1 MDGRAVMKSAES
13 VPQAIVARLVAPLAA
28 SLAGWLFAGCAQPA
42 PRESTAMPTNAS
54 EAAALRPPSAAAAA
68 GMVVAAPPP
77 AVRSFPTPPQVV
89 QGWIDRMDLV
99 RIRAHAWDLWASI
112 TSPSPYPGLPV
123 WETWYSGH
131 ELFELGPAA
140 RTAQAAHTAQTART
154 ARTARAADAAPAAPD
169 APAAPTPH
177 YAHLRDFEFA
187 RQLGQ
192 PHSRS
197 AAAAAGTRAPLPGA
211 PAERPTAFNRYSPSV
226 AHSIWDKGLNNSQVL
241 DRINDEFDRAR
252 TPVALRVV
260 SSSVGAVDAA
270 SVVLKP
276 VFQFVAG
283 NAPSAIPVWTGIS
296 PAATTNLANPSAD
309 TWRRC
314 VVLDPLRT
322 HPPGTTMVMPCNA
335 EPARAWPV
343 VSLAEFYAI
352 RLTAETAA
360 AYSQFA
366 AISGDDIGQ
375 NNKTDRT
382 SVMAMVK
389 PGNLA
394 LLMAMHVTG
403 KEIANWT
410 WQTFWWALDPQ
421 DPLTGGDRPAGIG
434 KPWSRYNMGTAYY
447 MVSPPTNAAGEPLVS
462 FNPYLETNLQGTVA
476 GPGGTQ
482 IAWTG
487 VNTNCMSC
495 HRMAAWKRAAQPGPG
510 QWGDSPAYQPDG
522 LIDPADAVLFS
533 GYVKLD
539 FLWSLT
545 RAQPP
550 AAR

>member
-1 MDGRAVMKSAES
+1 MTVNRQTMK
-13 VPQAIVARLVAPLAA
+13 PLGSTCK
-28 SLAGWLFAGCAQPA
+28 SLAVLLALPLPWVLVAGCAEPTQREPA
-42 PRESTAMPTNAS
+42 AMVQAS
-54 EAAALRPPSAAAAA
+54 PAAAPGALPA
-68 GMVVAAPPP
+68 VPPP
-77 AVRSFPTPPQVV
+77 PVRSFPSPPEVV

-99 RIRAHAWDLWASI
+99 RIRAHAWDMWASI
-112 TSPSPYPGLPV
+112 TSPSPYAGLPV

-131 ELFELGPAA
+131 ELFELGPLASAA
-140 RTAQAAHTAQTART
+140 R
-154 ARTARAADAAPAAPD
+154 RAGRSPAAGMARPGG
-169 APAAPTPH
+169 T
-177 YAHLRDFEFA
+177 HLRDFERA

-192 PHSRS
+192 PHSR
-197 AAAAAGTRAPLPGA
+197 AGAAAGARTPIPTA
-211 PAERPTAFNRYSPSV
+211 PAERATAFNRYSPSV
-226 AHSIWDKGLNNSQVL
+226 AQTIWDKGLNNSQVL
-241 DRINDEFDRAR
+241 DRINDEFDRSR

-260 SSSVGAVDAA
+260 QTSVGVVDAA

-296 PAATTNLANPSAD
+296 PAASTNLANPSAE

-314 VVLDPLRT
+314 VVLDPVRT
-322 HPPGTTMVMPCNA
+322 HPPGATMVMPCNA

-343 VSLAEFYAI
+343 VSLADFYAI
-352 RLTAETAA
+352 RLTAEAAA

-366 AISGDDIGQ
+366 AVSGDDIGQ
-375 NNKTDRT
+375 NNKTDRD

-421 DPLTGGDRPAGIG
+421 DPLTGRDRPAGIG

-447 MVSPPTNAAGEPLVS
+447 MVTPPSNAAGDPLVS
-462 FNPYLETNLQGTVA
+462 FNPYLETNLQGSVA
-476 GPGGTQ
+476 GPGNTQ

-495 HRMAAWKRAAQPGPG
+495 HRMAAWKRAAKPGPG

-522 LIDPADAVLFS
+522 LIDPADATLFG
-533 GYVKLD
+533 GYTKLD

-550 AAR
+550 LAR

>member
-1 MDGRAVMKSAES
+1 MTNSGEAIELVECKGLRGRPVLAGRICTTRAVLLALPLSAG
-13 VPQAIVARLVAPLAA
+13 LL
-28 SLAGWLFAGCAQPA
+28 AGCAEPMAQSPTPAAMVQASAAPA
-42 PRESTAMPTNAS
+42 PGTLPA
-54 EAAALRPPSAAAAA
+54 
-68 GMVVAAPPP
+68 VPPP
-77 AVRSFPTPPQVV
+77 PVRSFPSPPEVV
-89 QGWIDRMDLV
+89 QGWIDRMDQA
-99 RIRAHAWDLWASI
+99 RIRAHGWDLWASI
-112 TSPSPYPGLPV
+112 TSPTPYAGLPV

-131 ELFELGPAA
+131 ELFELGPVASAA
-140 RTAQAAHTAQTART
+140 RRAGSSSSALGVAAG
-154 ARTARAADAAPAAPD
+154 PGG
-169 APAAPTPH
+169 
-177 YAHLRDFEFA
+177 AHLRDFERA

-192 PHSRS
+192 PHSR
-197 AAAAAGTRAPLPGA
+197 AAAAAPAGARAPIPTA

-226 AHSIWDKGLNNSQVL
+226 AQTIWDKGLNNSQVL
-241 DRINDEFDRAR
+241 DRINDEFDRNR
-252 TPVALRVV
+252 TPVAQRVV
-260 SSSVGAVDAA
+260 QSSVGAVDAA

-296 PAATTNLANPSAD
+296 PAASTNLANPSAE

-314 VVLDPLRT
+314 VVLDPTRT

-343 VSLAEFYAI
+343 VSLADFYAI

-382 SVMAMVK
+382 SVMAMVQ

-403 KEIANWT
+403 KEITNWT
-410 WQTFWWALDPQ
+410 WQTFWWAVDPQ
-421 DPLTGGDRPAGIG
+421 DPLTGRDRPAGIG

-447 MVSPPTNAAGEPLVS
+447 MVTPPTNAAGDPLVS

-476 GPGGTQ
+476 VPGNTQ

-495 HRMAAWKRAAQPGPG
+495 HRMAAWKRAAKPGPG

-522 LIDPADAVLFS
+522 LIDPGDATLFG

-550 AAR
+550 VAPR